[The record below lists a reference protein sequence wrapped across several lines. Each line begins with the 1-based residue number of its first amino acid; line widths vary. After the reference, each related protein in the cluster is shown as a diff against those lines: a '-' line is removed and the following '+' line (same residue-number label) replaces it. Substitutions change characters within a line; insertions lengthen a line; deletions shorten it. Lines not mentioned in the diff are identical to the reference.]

1 MRRRAL
7 AVLMLAAACA
17 PSGPGTVGLVPLDA
31 TGQPLPAG
39 PAATPAGPP
48 ASANDTASTPT
59 SARPSTIRSPDPASY
74 QPVTPRA
81 VPAGPRGQTA
91 SVVDFARGAP
101 NRVGQSVYVRDGAA
115 DRRGL
120 SPDCGRYAAD
130 DRAQEA
136 FLNAGGPQVDVLGL
150 DPDGDGF
157 ACGWDPARYLRGRP

>member
-17 PSGPGTVGLVPLDA
+17 PSGPGTVRLVPLDA
-31 TGQPLPAG
+31 TGRPLPSG

-48 ASANDTASTPT
+48 ASANGTASTPT

-81 VPAGPRGQTA
+81 APAGPRARTA
-91 SVVDFARGAP
+91 GVEAFARGAP